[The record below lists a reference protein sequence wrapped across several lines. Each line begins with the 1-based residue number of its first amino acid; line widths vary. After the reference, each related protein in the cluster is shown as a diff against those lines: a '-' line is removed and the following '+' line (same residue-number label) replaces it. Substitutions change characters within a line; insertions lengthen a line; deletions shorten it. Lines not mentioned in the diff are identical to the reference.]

1 VQDDVKYKKKILAI
15 IEAIVKAKYGKDQKR
30 KTRHLVDHM
39 GDKVPYLPHQT
50 RTDYKREYTEKKPPK
65 IPLAQT
71 DPPRRYYFVK
81 EYEKTHIYPHP
92 MEKETNY

>member
-1 VQDDVKYKKKILAI
+1 
-15 IEAIVKAKYGKDQKR
+15 
-30 KTRHLVDHM
+30 M
-39 GDKVPYLPHQT
+39 GDKVPYLPQQT
-50 RTDYKREYTEKKPPK
+50 KTDYKREYTKKKPPK

-92 MEKETNY
+92 MEKETNYKHEYPKKEHQKAEQIKP